1 VAEVLDARRGVP
13 TVEVGRP
20 QVPSQRQRAMGVE
33 DTAVRAQVTGRGSTG
48 AAESD
53 SAPPAPPRLRDRLGL
68 YVDQLNPWS
77 IARGYSVTPLLVVGL
92 LSLLGNADYRAVF
105 VLIPQMQPSF
115 GYDLQFLVVFN
126 YFLQVAQT
134 LGAPLMGHLA
144 DRVRRVWLLR
154 GGGIVLHLG
163 SIVMGLST
171 GPGALLAG
179 RAIAT
184 AGQTVSQPA
193 AMPLLTDAYPPER
206 RARSFGFVMQA
217 GSLGGV
223 ITPIVIGVIAA
234 GYGWRTAFIS
244 LGLSSLVLT
253 LLYFTVREPVRGEQ
267 DRLAMGA
274 DAGAAAQE
282 QESPSWKESWRAL
295 GSVRTLRRIWI
306 AMPFL
311 SAASFVF
318 ILLPLYFAGVWHLDA
333 TAYGLVAAAEAA
345 TTLVAQTVVTVITE
359 RMLRE
364 RPARVMGLIGGICA
378 VLMLALLVV
387 VLAPVLWLAIAAAC
401 VASACSLLVSPG
413 FSPPLIS
420 VMSLVTPARMRGM
433 GLQTYAPWMLLSF
446 PILFY
451 GVGAVQSAGWSPRM
465 QLLPYLPLFLVA
477 AAILATG
484 GLHVAGDMRSALAAS
499 MADEEARRARAGG
512 RRKLLVCR
520 DVDVVHDGTRV
531 LFGVDLD
538 VADGEILALLGT
550 NGAGKSTLLRAI
562 AGVHEPSSG
571 AILYDGADITH
582 APPHLVAARGVALVP
597 GGRAVFPRLSVA
609 ENLRVAAESIP
620 DAGERGARIGEM
632 LALFPVLRER
642 TAQQAGN
649 LSGGEQQ
656 MLALS
661 QALLR
666 RPRLL
671 LVDELSLGL
680 APMVVEQLLGV
691 LRRIHAS
698 GTTIVL
704 VEQSVNVAL
713 TIAQRA
719 VFMEK
724 GRVVFEGD
732 AAELLQRGDLAR
744 SVFLGQS
751 RAASSGS
758 LGGGLR
764 GVNVAASASGADD
777 DGEGTG
783 ELLNV
788 SALSV
793 RFGGV
798 SAVESVDLRVGRGE
812 IVGVIGPN
820 GAGKSTL
827 FDAISGFVPASAGTV
842 HAFGADVTALSPE
855 SRARAGLVRSFQNL
869 QLFAAMTVREVIALA
884 LQRTAR
890 KNPSRRVDNLLDGLG
905 LRGCAEQ
912 FVAEL
917 STGTRRIVDLACLLA
932 TEPRL
937 LLLDEPSSGLAQSET
952 EELGPL
958 IGRIAKETGCSI
970 LVIEH
975 DLPLV
980 SAVATRILAMDQGR
994 VIADGPPRAVMDDP
1008 AVARAYLGA
1017 SDAVVK
1023 RSGLLAATATAP
1035 ASTPPPPAQGRT
1047 A

>member
-1 VAEVLDARRGVP
+1 VTDVLDAPRGVAN
-13 TVEVGRP
+13 VAVGRP
-20 QVPSQRQRAMGVE
+20 AVPSDRQRAMGVG
-33 DTAVRAQVTGRGSTG
+33 DGATRDGGASNG
-48 AAESD
+48 AAAWAGTAQERPL
-53 SAPPAPPRLRDRLGL
+53 ARDRLRL
-68 YVDQLNPWS
+68 YADQLNPWS

-234 GYGWRTAFIS
+234 GYGWRTAFIV
-244 LGLSSLVLT
+244 LGTSSLLLT
-253 LLYFTVREPVRGEQ
+253 MLYFTVREPVRGEQ

-274 DAGAAAQE
+274 GAEAAQHE

-295 GSVRTLRRIWI
+295 GSVRSLRRIWV

-311 SAASFVF
+311 SAASFIFV
-318 ILLPLYFAGVWHLDA
+318 LLPIYFASVWHLDA

-345 TTLVAQTVVTVITE
+345 TTLVGQTIVSVVTD
-359 RMLRE
+359 RMLAE
-364 RPARVMGLIGGICA
+364 RPARVMALIGGICV
-378 VLMLALLVV
+378 VLMFALLAV
-387 VLAPVLWLAIAAAC
+387 VLAPALWVAILAAC
-401 VASACSLLVSPG
+401 VATTCSLLVNPG
-413 FSPPLIS
+413 FSPPLIA

-451 GVGAVQSAGWSPRM
+451 GVGAIQTAGWSPRM

-477 AAILATG
+477 AVILATG

-499 MADEEARRARAGG
+499 MADEEARRAHAEG
-512 RRKLLVCR
+512 RRKLVVCR
-520 DVDVVHDGTRV
+520 DVDVVHDGARV

-538 VADGEILALLGT
+538 VVDGEILALLGT

-562 AGVHEPSSG
+562 AGVQEPSSG

-582 APPHLVAARGVALVP
+582 TPPHLTAARGVALVP

-609 ENLRVAAESIP
+609 ENLRVAAESIA
-620 DAGERGARIGEM
+620 DAGERTSRVEEM
-632 LALFPVLRER
+632 LELFPVIRER
-642 TAQQAGN
+642 MPQQAGN

-661 QALLR
+661 QAFLR

-680 APMVVEQLLGV
+680 APMVVEQLLDV

-732 AAELLQRGDLAR
+732 AADVLQRGDLAR

-758 LGGGLR
+758 LGGMR
-764 GVNVAASASGADD
+764 AAAAARSDGWGDD
-777 DGEGTG
+777 AERE
-783 ELLNV
+783 ELLRV
-788 SALSV
+788 DGLSV

-798 SAVESVDLRVGRGE
+798 SAVDDVSIRVGRGE

-827 FDAISGFVPASAGTV
+827 FDAVSGFVTPSAGTV
-842 HAFGADVTALSPE
+842 HAFGEDVTALSPE
-855 SRARAGLVRSFQNL
+855 ARAQRGLVRSFQNL

-884 LQRTAR
+884 LQRSTNRPA
-890 KNPSRRVDNLLDGLG
+890 SRRIDNLLDGLG

-980 SAVATRILAMDQGR
+980 SAVATRMLAMDQGR
-994 VIADGPPRAVMDDP
+994 VIADGTPREVMDDP

-1017 SDAVVK
+1017 SEAVVK
-1023 RSGLLAATATAP
+1023 RSGLLAATAQHTP
-1035 ASTPPPPAQGRT
+1035 ASRRNQ
-1047 A
+1047 